1 MRTSIRPFSASTCA
15 SLAATKDFSF
25 LMVEASATIVIAQLA
40 EHRRSCERRGVNANR
55 FSFYYVT

>member
-15 SLAATKDFSF
+15 SLAATNDFSF
-25 LMVEASATIVIAQLA
+25 LMVEASAIIAIAQLV
-40 EHRRSCERRGVNANR
+40 RTQRSCERRGVNANR